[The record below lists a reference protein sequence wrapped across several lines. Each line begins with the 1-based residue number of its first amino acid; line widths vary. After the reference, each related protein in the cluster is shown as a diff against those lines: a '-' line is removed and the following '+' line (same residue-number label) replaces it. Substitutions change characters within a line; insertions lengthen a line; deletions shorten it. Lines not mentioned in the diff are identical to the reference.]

1 MQRGSLTIAEVQAM
15 QVLTKDEERSQGV
28 ALRTILL
35 ATDGSAHAHY
45 ALEAAADL
53 ARRSGASLY
62 LVTAYQLPLSAVY
75 VSSAYVGP
83 EVTTDPFE
91 ADAQTLLKV
100 EERRIEAL
108 GASVS
113 GLYTGRGAVFDV
125 ITTTAA
131 TVDADLIVV
140 GSRELGGLKRLLV
153 GSVSASV
160 THAAHRPVL
169 IVRGGPHHWPPEHV
183 IVGVDRSPVSKRAAR
198 IAATIARFFGDVTV
212 ELEEVIPDPP
222 PEASRYF
229 TFDDPVETEHE
240 GLDQFAENLEPL
252 AGHSVSATTASGDP
266 AAALLARE
274 SDRPGATLIVVGAR
288 GFGAARR
295 LLLGSVSTR
304 LIHSG
309 HSPLLVVPAWPE
321 KAPEPRG
328 AERISAMR

>member
-1 MQRGSLTIAEVQAM
+1 M
-15 QVLTKDEERSQGV
+15 QVLTKDEERSQGI

-53 ARRSGASLY
+53 ARRSGASLH
-62 LVTAYQLPLSAVY
+62 LVTAYQLPLSVAY
-75 VSSAYVGP
+75 VGSAYVGSG
-83 EVTTDPFE
+83 VTIDPFE
-91 ADAQTLLKV
+91 ADAQALLEV
-100 EERRIEAL
+100 EERRVEAL

-113 GLYTGRGAVFDV
+113 GLYTGRGAVFEV

-131 TVDADLIVV
+131 TIDADLIVV
-140 GSRELGGLKRLLV
+140 GSRELGGLNRLLV

-169 IVRGGPHHWPPEHV
+169 IVRGGPHHWPPEQV
-183 IVGVDRSPVSKRAAR
+183 IVGVDRSPVSRRAAWT
-198 IAATIARFFGDVTV
+198 AATIARFFGNVTV

-240 GLDQFAENLEPL
+240 RLDQFAENLEPL
-252 AGHSVSATTASGDP
+252 AGHPVSATTASGDP
-266 AAALLARE
+266 ADALLARE
-274 SDRPGATLIVVGAR
+274 SDRPGSTLIVVGAR

-295 LLLGSVSTR
+295 LLLGSVSTK

-309 HSPLLVVPAWPE
+309 HSPLLVVPSWPE
-321 KAPEPRG
+321 KPSEPRG
-328 AERISAMR
+328 AER

>member
-1 MQRGSLTIAEVQAM
+1 MQTGSVTIAEVQVM
-15 QVLTKDEERSQGV
+15 QVLTKDEERSQSV

-53 ARRSGASLY
+53 ARRSGASLH
-62 LVTAYQLPLSAVY
+62 LVTAYQLPLSVAFVGA
-75 VSSAYVGP
+75 AYVGS
-83 EVTTDPFE
+83 EVATDPFE
-91 ADAQTLLKV
+91 ADAQALLKV

-131 TVDADLIVV
+131 TIDADLIVV
-140 GSRELGGLKRLLV
+140 GSRELGGLKRLIV

-169 IVRGGPHHWPPEHV
+169 IVRGGTHHWPPEHV

-240 GLDQFAENLEPL
+240 RLDQFAENLEPL
-252 AGHSVSATTASGDP
+252 AGHPVSATTASGDP
-266 AAALLARE
+266 ADTLLARE
-274 SDRPGATLIVVGAR
+274 SDRPGKSTLIVVGAR

-295 LLLGSVSTR
+295 LLLGSVSTK

-321 KAPEPRG
+321 KPPSRG
-328 AERISAMR
+328 ARKQRA

>member
-1 MQRGSLTIAEVQAM
+1 M

-45 ALEAAADL
+45 ALKAAADL

-62 LVTAYQLPLSAVY
+62 LVTAYQLPLSVVY
-75 VSSAYVGP
+75 GSSAYIGP

-91 ADAQTLLKV
+91 ADARALLKV
-100 EERRIEAL
+100 EERRVEAL

-113 GLYTGRGAVFDV
+113 GIYAGQGAIFDV

-131 TVDADLIVV
+131 TIDADLIVV

-169 IVRGGPHHWPPEHV
+169 IVRGGPHRWPPEHI
-183 IVGVDRSPVSKRAAR
+183 IVGVDRSPASKRAAR
-198 IAATIARFFGDVTV
+198 IAAMLARFFGDVTV

-222 PEASRYF
+222 PEPSRYF
-229 TFDDPVETEHE
+229 TFDDPIETEHE
-240 GLDQFAENLEPL
+240 RLDQFAENLEPL
-252 AGHSVSATTASGDP
+252 AGHPVSATTASGDP
-266 AAALLARE
+266 ADALLARE

-288 GFGAARR
+288 GFGVARR
-295 LLLGSVSTR
+295 LLLGSVSTK

-309 HSPLLVVPAWPE
+309 HRPLLVVPAWPE
-321 KAPEPRG
+321 KLPEPRWV
-328 AERISAMR
+328 ER

>member
-1 MQRGSLTIAEVQAM
+1 M

-53 ARRSGASLY
+53 ATRSGASLH
-62 LVTAYQLPLSAVY
+62 LVTAYQLPLSVAFVG
-75 VSSAYVGP
+75 SAYVGS

-91 ADAQTLLKV
+91 ADAQALLEV
-100 EERRIEAL
+100 EERRVEAL

-131 TVDADLIVV
+131 TIDADLIVV
-140 GSRELGGLKRLLV
+140 GSRELGGLTRLMV

-240 GLDQFAENLEPL
+240 RLDQFAENLEPL
-252 AGHSVSATTASGDP
+252 AGHPVTATTANGDP
-266 AAALLARE
+266 ADALLARE
-274 SDRPGATLIVVGAR
+274 GDRPGSTLIVVGTR

-295 LLLGSVSTR
+295 LLLGSVSTK

-309 HSPLLVVPAWPE
+309 HGPLLVVPAWPE
-321 KAPEPRG
+321 KPPELRPIKQRV
-328 AERISAMR
+328 

>member
-1 MQRGSLTIAEVQAM
+1 M
-15 QVLTKDEERSQGV
+15 QVLTKDEERSQGI

-53 ARRSGASLY
+53 ARRSGASLH
-62 LVTAYQLPLSAVY
+62 LVTAYQLPLSVAY
-75 VSSAYVGP
+75 VGSAYVGSG
-83 EVTTDPFE
+83 VTIDPFE
-91 ADAQTLLKV
+91 ADAQALLEV
-100 EERRIEAL
+100 EERRVEAL

-113 GLYTGRGAVFDV
+113 GLYTGRGAVFEV

-131 TVDADLIVV
+131 TIDADLIVV
-140 GSRELGGLKRLLV
+140 GSRELGGLNRLLV

-169 IVRGGPHHWPPEHV
+169 IVRGGPHHWPPEQV
-183 IVGVDRSPVSKRAAR
+183 IVGVDRSRVSRRAAWT
-198 IAATIARFFGDVTV
+198 AATIARFFGNVTV

-240 GLDQFAENLEPL
+240 RLDQFAENLEPL
-252 AGHSVSATTASGDP
+252 AGHPVSATTASGDP
-266 AAALLARE
+266 ADALLARE
-274 SDRPGATLIVVGAR
+274 SDRPGSTLIVVGAR

-295 LLLGSVSTR
+295 LLLGSVSTK

-309 HSPLLVVPAWPE
+309 HSPLLVVPSWPE
-321 KAPEPRG
+321 KPSEPRG
-328 AERISAMR
+328 AER

>member
-1 MQRGSLTIAEVQAM
+1 M

-53 ARRSGASLY
+53 ARRSGASLH
-62 LVTAYQLPLSAVY
+62 LVTAYQLPLSVAY

-83 EVTTDPFE
+83 GVTTDPFE
-91 ADAQTLLKV
+91 ADAQALLEV
-100 EERRIEAL
+100 EERRVEAL

-113 GLYTGRGAVFDV
+113 GRYTGRGAVFDV
-125 ITTTAA
+125 ITTTAV
-131 TVDADLIVV
+131 TIDADLIVV
-140 GSRELGGLKRLLV
+140 GSRELGGLKRLLM

-183 IVGVDRSPVSKRAAR
+183 IVGVDRTPVSKRAAR
-198 IAATIARFFGDVTV
+198 IAATIARYFGDVTV

-229 TFDDPVETEHE
+229 TYDDPVETEHE
-240 GLDQFAENLEPL
+240 RLDQFAENLAPL
-252 AGHSVSATTASGDP
+252 AGHPVSATTANGDP
-266 AAALLARE
+266 ANALLARE
-274 SDRPGATLIVVGAR
+274 SDRLGATLIVVGAR
-288 GFGAARR
+288 GFGPARR

-309 HSPLLVVPAWPE
+309 HSPLLVVPALPE
-321 KAPEPRG
+321 KPPEPRG
-328 AERISAMR
+328 AER